1 MNRTTWLLFA
11 FFLLG
16 ISALGYVYFNREDA
30 LMRGLKA
37 ERNFAVKNITKIQ
50 KIFIAQR
57 DGETTLLEKRG
68 ADWIYNQKFKARPN
82 AIDNLLDA
90 IQRVEID
97 HIPAK
102 AAVPNI
108 VKNLAGEGIKVEI
121 YESGAQPIKT
131 YYVGGG
137 TVDERGV
144 YMIMDG
150 FDQPFVCHIPGWE
163 GNIRYR
169 YNLRGDDWRDKT
181 VFAENPD
188 NIQAVSIEYPKQK
201 NRSFKL
207 ERKGSNDF
215 EIKPFYAITPVIPA
229 PYREGSAEAF
239 LIGFESL
246 VAEAF
251 ENETPAKDSVR
262 QIVPFGIITLTNKAG
277 KTTRAKLY
285 PIFPDEVV
293 SLDPKTGQ
301 WISAD
306 GATVERYFVDHSS
319 GDFMLIQDRVF
330 RKVLRGYEFFYGR

>member
-1 MNRTTWLLFA
+1 MTRTTWLLLS
-11 FFLLG
+11 FFILG
-16 ISALGYVYFNREDA
+16 VIAIAYTYFNREDA

-37 ERNFAVKNITKIQ
+37 ERNFAVKDVSRLR

-57 DGETTLLEKRG
+57 DGETTLLEKKG
-68 ADWIYNQKFKARPN
+68 SLWLYNGQHKARPN
-82 AIDNLLDA
+82 AIENLLDA

-102 AAVPNI
+102 AAIKNI
-108 VKNLAGEGIKVEI
+108 VRNLAGEGIKVEL
-121 YESGAQPIKT
+121 YESGDKPIKT
-131 YYVGGG
+131 YYIGSG
-137 TVDERGV
+137 TQDERGV
-144 YMIMDG
+144 YMIIEG

-163 GNIRYR
+163 GNLRYR

-181 VFAENPD
+181 VFAEDPD
-188 NIQAVSIEYPKQK
+188 NIQKVSIEYPKQK

-207 ERKGSNDF
+207 ERKGNSFD
-215 EIKPFYAITPVIPA
+215 IQPFYEITPRFRL

-262 QIVPFGIITLTNKAG
+262 QIVPFSIITLTNKQG
-277 KTTRAKLY
+277 KTTQAKLF
-285 PIFPDEVV
+285 PIFPEAVV
-293 SLDPKTGQ
+293 STDPKTGQ
-301 WISAD
+301 WIGAD

-330 RKVLRGYEFFYGR
+330 RKVLRGYEFFFGR

>member
-1 MNRTTWLLFA
+1 MTRTTWLLLS
-11 FFLLG
+11 FFILG
-16 ISALGYVYFNREDA
+16 VIAVAYTYFNREDA

-37 ERNFAVKNITKIQ
+37 ERNFAVKDVSRLR

-57 DGETTLLEKRG
+57 DGETTLLEKKG
-68 ADWIYNQKFKARPN
+68 SEWLYNGQHKARPN
-82 AIDNLLDA
+82 AIENLLDA

-102 AAVPNI
+102 AAIKNI
-108 VKNLAGEGIKVEI
+108 VRNLAGEGIKVEL
-121 YESGAQPIKT
+121 YESGDKPIKT
-131 YYVGGG
+131 YYIGSG
-137 TVDERGV
+137 TQDERGV
-144 YMIMDG
+144 YMIIEG

-163 GNIRYR
+163 GNLRYR

-181 VFAENPD
+181 VFAEDPD
-188 NIQAVSIEYPKQK
+188 NIQKVSIEYPKQK

-207 ERKGSNDF
+207 ERKGSSFD
-215 EIKPFYAITPVIPA
+215 IRPFYEITPRFRL

-262 QIVPFGIITLTNKAG
+262 QIIPFSIITVTNKQG
-277 KTTRAKLY
+277 KTTQAKLF
-285 PIFPDEVV
+285 PILPDAVV
-293 SLDPKTGQ
+293 TTDPKTGQ
-301 WISAD
+301 WIGAD

-330 RKVLRGYEFFYGR
+330 RKVLRGYEFFFGR

>member
-1 MNRTTWLLFA
+1 MTRTTWLLLA
-11 FFLLG
+11 FFILG
-16 ISALGYVYFNREDA
+16 VIAVAYTYFNREDA

-37 ERNFAVKNITKIQ
+37 ERNFAVKDVSRLR

-57 DGETTLLEKRG
+57 DGETTLLEKKG
-68 ADWIYNQKFKARPN
+68 SEWLYNGQYKARPN
-82 AIDNLLDA
+82 AIENLLDA

-102 AAVPNI
+102 AAIKNI
-108 VKNLAGEGIKVEI
+108 VRNLAGEGIKVEL
-121 YESGAQPIKT
+121 YESGDKPIKT
-131 YYVGGG
+131 YYIGSG
-137 TVDERGV
+137 TQDERGV
-144 YMIMDG
+144 YMIIEG

-163 GNIRYR
+163 GNLRYR

-181 VFAENPD
+181 VFAEDPD
-188 NIQAVSIEYPKQK
+188 NIQKVSIEYPKQK

-207 ERKGSNDF
+207 ERKGNSFD
-215 EIKPFYAITPVIPA
+215 IRPFYEITPQFRL

-262 QIVPFGIITLTNKAG
+262 QIVPFSIITLTNKQG
-277 KTTRAKLY
+277 KTTQAKLF
-285 PIFPDEVV
+285 PIFPEAVV
-293 SLDPKTGQ
+293 TTDPKTGQ
-301 WISAD
+301 WIGAD

-330 RKVLRGYEFFYGR
+330 RKVLRGYEFFFGR

>member
-1 MNRTTWLLFA
+1 MTRTTWLLIS
-11 FFLLG
+11 FFILG
-16 ISALGYVYFNREDA
+16 LIAIAYTYFNREDA

-37 ERNFAVKNITKIQ
+37 ERNFAVKDVSRLR

-57 DGETTLLEKRG
+57 DGETTLLEKKG
-68 ADWIYNQKFKARPN
+68 SEWLYNGQHKARPN
-82 AIDNLLDA
+82 AIENLLDA

-102 AAVPNI
+102 AAIKNI
-108 VKNLAGEGIKVEI
+108 VRNLAGEGIKVEL
-121 YESGAQPIKT
+121 YESGDKPIKT
-131 YYVGGG
+131 YYIGSG
-137 TVDERGV
+137 TQDERGV
-144 YMIMDG
+144 YMIIEG

-163 GNIRYR
+163 GNLRYR

-181 VFAENPD
+181 VFAEDPD
-188 NIQAVSIEYPKQK
+188 NIQKVSIEYPKQK

-207 ERKGSNDF
+207 ERKGSSFD
-215 EIKPFYAITPVIPA
+215 IRPFYEITPRFRL

-262 QIVPFGIITLTNKAG
+262 QIIPFSIITVTNKQG
-277 KTTRAKLY
+277 KTTQAKLF
-285 PIFPDEVV
+285 PILPDAVV
-293 SLDPKTGQ
+293 TTDPKTGQ
-301 WISAD
+301 WIGAD

-330 RKVLRGYEFFYGR
+330 RKVLRGYEFFFGR

>member
-1 MNRTTWLLFA
+1 MTRTTWLLIS
-11 FFLLG
+11 FFILG
-16 ISALGYVYFNREDA
+16 IIAVAYTYFNREDA

-37 ERNFAVKNITKIQ
+37 ERNFAVKDVSRLR

-57 DGETTLLEKRG
+57 DGETTLLEKKG
-68 ADWIYNQKFKARPN
+68 SEWLYNGQHKARPN
-82 AIDNLLDA
+82 AIENLLDA

-102 AAVPNI
+102 AAIKNI
-108 VKNLAGEGIKVEI
+108 IRNLAGEGIKVEL
-121 YESGAQPIKT
+121 YESGDKPIKT
-131 YYVGGG
+131 YYIGSG
-137 TVDERGV
+137 TQDERGV
-144 YMIMDG
+144 YMIIEG

-163 GNIRYR
+163 GNLRYR
-169 YNLRGDDWRDKT
+169 FTLRGDDWRDKT
-181 VFAENPD
+181 VFAEDPD
-188 NIQAVSIEYPKQK
+188 NIQKVSIEYPKQK

-207 ERKGSNDF
+207 ERKGNSFD
-215 EIKPFYAITPVIPA
+215 IRPFYEITPQFRL

-262 QIVPFGIITLTNKAG
+262 QIIPFSIITVTNKQG
-277 KTTRAKLY
+277 ETTQAKLF
-285 PIFPDEVV
+285 PIFPEAVV
-293 SLDPKTGQ
+293 STDPKTGQ
-301 WISAD
+301 WIGAN

-330 RKVLRGYEFFYGR
+330 RKVLRGYEFFFGR

>member
-1 MNRTTWLLFA
+1 MNRTTWLLLS
-11 FFLLG
+11 FFILG
-16 ISALGYVYFNREDA
+16 IIAIAYIYFNREDA

-37 ERNFAVKNITKIQ
+37 ERNFAVKDVSRLQ

-57 DGETTLLEKRG
+57 DGETTLLEKKG
-68 ADWIYNQKFKARPN
+68 SEWLYNGKYKARPN
-82 AIDNLLDA
+82 AMENLLDA

-102 AAVPNI
+102 AAIKNI
-108 VKNLAGEGIKVEI
+108 VNNLAGEGIKVEL
-121 YESGAQPIKT
+121 YESGEQPIKT
-131 YYVGGG
+131 YYIGSG
-137 TVDERGV
+137 TQDERGV
-144 YMIMDG
+144 YIIMDG

-163 GNIRYR
+163 GNLRYR

-181 VFAENPD
+181 VFAEDPD
-188 NIQAVSIEYPKQK
+188 NIQSVSIEYPKQK

-207 ERKGSNDF
+207 ERKGGSSFD
-215 EIKPFYAITPVIPA
+215 IRPFYEITPNLRL

-262 QIVPFGIITLTNKAG
+262 QIVPFSVISVTNKQG
-277 KTTRAKLY
+277 KTTQAKLF
-285 PIFPDEVV
+285 PIFPESVM

-301 WISAD
+301 WISSD

-330 RKVLRGYEFFYGR
+330 RKVLRGLDFFYGR

>member
-1 MNRTTWLLFA
+1 MTRTTWLLLS
-11 FFLLG
+11 FFILG
-16 ISALGYVYFNREDA
+16 VIAVAYTYFNREDA

-37 ERNFAVKNITKIQ
+37 ERNFAVKDVSRLR

-57 DGETTLLEKRG
+57 DGETTLLEKKG
-68 ADWIYNQKFKARPN
+68 SEWLYNGQHKARPN
-82 AIDNLLDA
+82 AIENLLDA

-102 AAVPNI
+102 AAIKNI
-108 VKNLAGEGIKVEI
+108 VRNLAGEGIKVEL
-121 YESGAQPIKT
+121 YESGDKPIKT
-131 YYVGGG
+131 YYIGSG
-137 TVDERGV
+137 TQDERGV
-144 YMIMDG
+144 YMIIEG

-163 GNIRYR
+163 GNLRYR

-181 VFAENPD
+181 VFAEDPD
-188 NIQAVSIEYPKQK
+188 NIEKVSIEYPKQK

-207 ERKGSNDF
+207 ERKGNSFD
-215 EIKPFYAITPVIPA
+215 IRPFYEITPRFRL

-262 QIVPFGIITLTNKAG
+262 QIIPFSIITVTNKQG
-277 KTTRAKLY
+277 KTTQAKLF
-285 PIFPDEVV
+285 PIFPEAVV
-293 SLDPKTGQ
+293 STDPKTGQ
-301 WISAD
+301 WIGAN

-330 RKVLRGYEFFYGR
+330 RKVLRGYEFFFGR